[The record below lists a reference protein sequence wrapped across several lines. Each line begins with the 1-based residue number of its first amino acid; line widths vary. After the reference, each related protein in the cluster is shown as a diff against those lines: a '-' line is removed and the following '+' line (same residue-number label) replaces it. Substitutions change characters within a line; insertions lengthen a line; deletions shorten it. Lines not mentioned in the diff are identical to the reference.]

1 MSDKKEKPENPQ
13 AFPRGVT
20 HDSIYG
26 GRVHGE
32 SGMTLRDYTE
42 IRAMQALIT
51 VNYIKNEDDLYDV
64 RYDYDELAI
73 QAKYYADAMLKERN
87 K

>member
-32 SGMTLRDYTE
+32 SGMTLRDYF
-42 IRAMQALIT
+42 AAKALPEFMT
-51 VNYIKNEDDLYDV
+51 DEVHYEDMAKWSY
-64 RYDYDELAI
+64 EL
-73 QAKYYADAMLKERN
+73 ADAMLKERS
-87 K
+87 KQPQHG